1 MKSNFDDEKYLLQAL
16 QGSPEQTEKALKWL
30 CRSTSWRSAVG
41 RLVQDLG
48 GSEADSED
56 TFQEGLV
63 IFIKN
68 VRDKKFEN
76 RSQLMTYFLGICRN
90 VYLQQ
95 FGNRRAHSL
104 GEQPDLEE
112 PPRESQ
118 IVEDERQATVVRLYK
133 RVLDNLGDT
142 CRQVIELVKL
152 RYSMEEIA
160 AAMAYTN
167 VQSAKN
173 QALRCREKMRNF
185 IIETPGLR
193 EQIKSVL

>member
-1 MKSNFDDEKYLLQAL
+1 MKANFDDEKNLLHAL
-16 QGSPEQTEKALKWL
+16 QGSPSQTEKALEWL
-30 CRSTSWRSAVG
+30 CHSKGWRSAAG

-48 GSEADSED
+48 GSDADGED
-56 TFQEGLV
+56 TFQEGL
-63 IFIKN
+63 IILIQN

-95 FGNRRAHSL
+95 FGNRRAHPL

-142 CRQVIELVKL
+142 CRQVMELVKL